1 VWADVAGPAV
11 RVPRAR
17 SGSHVA
23 PSASLGGA
31 LLIGAALLAGLLP
44 LFSSDYVV
52 LVSFR
57 ILEYAALAQA
67 WNLLAGY
74 GGLVSLGSA
83 AFIGIGMYGM
93 SKLVI
98 DAGLPVIPAILVGGG
113 CAAVF
118 AAIVSPALF
127 RLRGLYFVI
136 GTLVLAQALQI
147 WVFNWNHFG
156 LNGSAGL
163 FLTNTAPTPRQ
174 LYYMGLVVAAA
185 ATALLAAVLRT
196 RLGLALRS
204 IRDDEDTA
212 QQMGLWPFRTK
223 LWAFV
228 ISGFV
233 MGAVGGLQAD
243 YLGKIEP
250 GGAFSLNWTVDIVTI
265 AIIGGTGTVIGPLV
279 GSVFVIWLGEKL
291 SNHPET
297 HIAITGAI
305 LILVIRFAPY
315 GIWGSVARLVD
326 GLDRARIRG
335 RDG

>member
-1 VWADVAGPAV
+1 MWADVAGAAV

-23 PSASLGGA
+23 PSALLGGV
-31 LLIGAALLAGLLP
+31 LLIGAAVLAGLLP

-52 LVSFR
+52 LVTFR

-163 FLTNTAPTPRQ
+163 FLTNTAPTPRE
-174 LYYMGLVVAAA
+174 LYYMGLVVAAS
-185 ATALLAAVLRT
+185 ATVLLAVVLRT

-291 SNHPET
+291 SSHPET
-297 HIAITGAI
+297 HVAITGAI

-315 GIWGSVARLVD
+315 GIWGTVARLVD
-326 GLDRARIRG
+326 SLDRRRIRR